1 MIESNILFFHH
12 VILDSLDLLPIP
24 QNTQFSNRSVYISKL
39 RKDLITITSS
49 DPLNLFKICFLD
61 SFLRNKNVF
70 FQIFQLQRVLQYLVM
85 SISDIFISDFKLAD
99 L

>member
-39 RKDLITITSS
+39 SKDLITITSS

-61 SFLRNKNVF
+61 SFLRNKNVL